1 MPRHRNRGSTKPRS
15 RAVSAGSSPRAP
27 GRPSNWLGAEPTR
40 RPFLNHSAFEAAEKA
55 PEKAPEAAAAEAVLG
70 VRGRVAGASEPSEA
84 EKAAAEAAA
93 EAAAAAEAEEA
104 ADAEEGEEE
113 AEEEV
118 EGGEAGA
125 ATRWDVPVTPRREGG
140 SGGRGGGRSLAA
152 LRRENAELGAQLEEA
167 RAQLR
172 QLARAA
178 PLGGSTGADGGTGTG
193 GDGGGDGDIVLVVRQ
208 AREREE
214 ARGGGEADARR
225 MQRTAGGGSAAGG
238 GGAAGLSVSALHSRD
253 EAFAQWT
260 REFERGA
267 ELQGALQV
275 GCSPAAFAA
284 L

>member
-1 MPRHRNRGSTKPRS
+1 M
-15 RAVSAGSSPRAP
+15 
-27 GRPSNWLGAEPTR
+27 
-40 RPFLNHSAFEAAEKA
+40 
-55 PEKAPEAAAAEAVLG
+55 
-70 VRGRVAGASEPSEA
+70 
-84 EKAAAEAAA
+84 
-93 EAAAAAEAEEA
+93 
-104 ADAEEGEEE
+104 
-113 AEEEV
+113 
-118 EGGEAGA
+118 A
-125 ATRWDVPVTPRREGG
+125 ATRWDVPVTPRRGG
-140 SGGRGGGRSLAA
+140 GGGGRGDGRSLAA
-152 LRRENAELGAQLEEA
+152 LRRENADLGAQLEEA

-178 PLGGSTGADGGTGTG
+178 PLDGSAGAG

-225 MQRTAGGGSAAGG
+225 MQRTAGGNSAAGGG

-267 ELQGALQV
+267 ELQGALQA
-275 GCSPAAFAA
+275 GCSTAAFAA